1 MSAPLVLGPRA
12 GAKAVLPLG
21 AAVGIFGVTFGV
33 LAEDAGIG
41 GVASIVFGVTTFA
54 GSSQF
59 AAAGVLSAGGT
70 VTAAII
76 AALLLNA
83 RYVPIGISVAH
94 AIDGPWWRRLAK
106 AQLVVDESWAVGNL
120 GGGRYD
126 GGRLLGA
133 GLVLYVAWITGTT
146 IGVLAGDVIG
156 DPETLGLDAAFPA
169 LFLALLIG
177 QIDSR
182 RALVAAA
189 AGAAIA
195 FALVPLVPPGV
206 PIIAASVAC
215 LLGLRATA
223 ATGAMAVPDEGDT
236 TPGGGPP

>member
-1 MSAPLVLGPRA
+1 V
-12 GAKAVLPLG
+12 V
-21 AAVGIFGVTFGV
+21 AA
-33 LAEDAGIG
+33 
-41 GVASIVFGVTTFA
+41 
-54 GSSQF
+54 
-59 AAAGVLSAGGT
+59 
-70 VTAAII
+70 
-76 AALLLNA
+76 
-83 RYVPIGISVAH
+83 
-94 AIDGPWWRRLAK
+94 LAK

-195 FALVPLVPPGV
+195 FALVSLVPPGV

-215 LLGLRATA
+215 LLGLRAAA